1 MKKLMILTLLASA
14 AWATDF
20 SQMST
25 EEMMNMRGSVPVAD
39 RPAFQQ
45 EMQKRMQSMTP
56 QERQKYKPM
65 GKGMGMNMG
74 QGMGQG
80 KGMGMRR
87 NCMQNMPTFEE
98 YDLNNDGKITQNEL
112 EEARTKRMTE
122 KAKEGKMLRNA
133 GNAPAFS
140 EMDKNNDGSLNKE
153 EFQLHQNEQ
162 MKKGNKGNCPSNC
175 FGMGQG
181 QGKGMRKNMKSMPT
195 FGEIDTNKDG
205 MISQEEF
212 AAHQTAR
219 VQTK

>member
-1 MKKLMILTLLASA
+1 MKKLMIIAFLASV

-20 SQMST
+20 SQVST
-25 EEMMNMRGSVPVAD
+25 EEMMNMRGSVPVDD

-56 QERQKYKPM
+56 EERQKYKPM
-65 GKGMGMNMG
+65 RQGMGMNMG

-80 KGMGMRR
+80 KGMGMGQ
-87 NCMQNMPTFEE
+87 NCRKNMPTFEE
-98 YDLNNDGKITQNEL
+98 FDLNNDGKITQNEL
-112 EEARTKRMTE
+112 EEARTKRMTQ
-122 KAKEGKMLRNA
+122 KANEGKMLRNA

-162 MKKGNKGNCPSNC
+162 MKKGNCPSNC

-181 QGKGMRKNMKSMPT
+181 QGKGMMKNRRSQPT
-195 FGEIDTNKDG
+195 FAEIDTNKDG

-219 VQTK
+219 VQSK